1 MARNYRELQARMS
14 PAARARATAKARDLI
29 ATMGLDELR
38 EARQL
43 TQTHLARL
51 LGVNQAA
58 VSKLERRT
66 DMYVSSLRHTIEA
79 MGGQLEIWARFPDG
93 QSVHL
98 QQFGERAP
106 LASRRRAAGGAR

>member
-1 MARNYRELQARMS
+1 MARNYRELQTRMS
-14 PAARARATAKARDLI
+14 PAARARATVKAQDLI

-43 TQTHLARL
+43 TQTHLAGL

-58 VSKLERRT
+58 VSKLERRA

-79 MGGQLEIWARFPDG
+79 MGGQLEICAKFPDG

-98 QQFGERAP
+98 RQFGERAP
-106 LASRRRAAGGAR
+106 LAGRRRAKGAG